1 MKVFVRILLIMLLLS
16 CEEKE
21 GSVNDLVFNCKKI
34 IVDKSASNNV
44 FYFLIEVNNKSKRD
58 VYFKKGYENNK
69 NFPGVYD
76 SFFYL
81 EYQQKQIPLYT
92 SIESEVLIKKGTSP
106 IFVFFTK
113 ENSLEL
119 DVEKVKLSNI
129 KYNNGIEEYEG
140 QIGFSKVEVLF
151 QNRPLDLDD
160 FINILSGKKP
170 RLDGL
175 NLD

>member
-1 MKVFVRILLIMLLLS
+1 MRFIVSVLVIALLVS
-16 CEEKE
+16 CTKKE
-21 GSVNDLVFNCKKI
+21 RKLNDLSFSCKN
-34 IVDKSASNNV
+34 IVVDNSASNDV
-44 FYFLIEVNNKSKRD
+44 FYFFIEVENESKSD
-58 VYFKKGYENNK
+58 VYFKKGDESSK

-81 EYQQKQIPLYT
+81 EYQQEQIPLYT
-92 SIESEVLIKKGTSP
+92 SIESEVMIKKGTAP

-160 FINILSGKKP
+160 FINILSGKNSD
-170 RLDGL
+170 RSDL
-175 NLD
+175 